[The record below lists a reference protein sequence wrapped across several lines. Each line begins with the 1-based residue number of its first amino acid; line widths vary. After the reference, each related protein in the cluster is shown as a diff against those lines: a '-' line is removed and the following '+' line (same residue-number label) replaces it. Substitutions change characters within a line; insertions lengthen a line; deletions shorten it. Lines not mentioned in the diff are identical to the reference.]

1 MAESSPGEVEDS
13 AELAA
18 YREALHDFADELNR
32 LHISFGAPPYREMV
46 RASVRPKLT
55 NAGINEA
62 LTGRRLPSQETLLE
76 FVRVV
81 STLTGFSPGAA
92 GARLRPDLAAHWRG
106 RWQDVKLRQRQAQAP
121 LRHLRATVRELV
133 DTAREEAE
141 EIRTAA
147 HEDAVRI
154 RGAAEADAERLRE
167 QAASEAAE
175 LRQQAALPATAPD
188 PKARKRDVAEVALR
202 GEGRRG
208 LISRLGGRRW
218 VPAAVVGAL
227 AVASVT
233 VYAVTGGFGG
243 QPDSCT
249 SALERPAGVVVRG
262 GTENGRGTD
271 GVVNQAVLDSLPQAF
286 ITIFPGSPTRTFVST
301 PPSTPDPDPTPS
313 TSPTPTP
320 SASPTTTAR
329 SGHRCR

>member
-1 MAESSPGEVEDS
+1 MEDS

-76 FVRVV
+76 FVRVI
-81 STLTGFSPGAA
+81 STLSDTPPGAA
-92 GARLRPDLAAHWRG
+92 GARLRPELAAHWRG
-106 RWQDVKLRQRQAQAP
+106 RWQDVKLRQRQAQTP
-121 LRHLRATVRELV
+121 LRHLRATVKELV
-133 DTAREEAE
+133 DAAREEAE
-141 EIRTAA
+141 GIRAAA
-147 HEDAVRI
+147 HEDAARI
-154 RGAAEADAERLRE
+154 RSAAEADAERLRA
-167 QAASEAAE
+167 QASSEAAE
-175 LRQQAALPATAPD
+175 LRQQAAQTATP
-188 PKARKRDVAEVALR
+188 PGPEARKRDSAEVALR
-202 GEGRRG
+202 GKRRG
-208 LISRLGGRRW
+208 QLISGLASRRW

-227 AVASVT
+227 AVAAVT

-249 SALERPAGVVVRG
+249 SALERPAGVVARS
-262 GTENGRGTD
+262 GTGNGRGTD
-271 GVVNQAVLDSLPQAF
+271 GVVDRAALDLLPQAF
-286 ITIFPGSPTRTFVST
+286 ITIFPGSWPTKTFVST
-301 PPSTPDPDPTPS
+301 PPSTAEPDPTPS

-320 SASPTTTAR
+320 TLTPSVSATITAR

>member
-76 FVRVV
+76 FVRVI
-81 STLTGFSPGAA
+81 STLS

-106 RWQDVKLRQRQAQAP
+106 RWQDVKLRQRQAQTP

-133 DTAREEAE
+133 DAAREEAE
-141 EIRTAA
+141 GIRTAA
-147 HEDAVRI
+147 HEDGARI
-154 RGAAEADAERLRE
+154 RGAAEADADRLRE

-175 LRQQAALPATAPD
+175 LLQQAAEAASAPG
-188 PKARKRDVAEVALR
+188 PEVQKRDSAEVALR
-202 GEGRRG
+202 GERRKG
-208 LISRLGGRRW
+208 LISGLGGRRW
-218 VPAAVVGAL
+218 VPAAVVGVL
-227 AVASVT
+227 AVAAVT

-249 SALERPAGVVVRG
+249 SALERPVGVVASG
-262 GTENGRGTD
+262 GTENGRVTD
-271 GVVNQAVLDSLPQAF
+271 SVVDQAALDTLPQAF
-286 ITIFPGSPTRTFVST
+286 ITLYPGSFPTGTFIYT
-301 PPSTPDPDPTPS
+301 PPPTADPDPTPS

-320 SASPTTTAR
+320 TLTLTPSVSPTTTAR